1 MRVWFASL
9 VYFYLNGRKDAAICA
24 EQATGALKGFYQFW
38 AAGYKDTPL
47 ERRRHEQST
56 FWLAVALL
64 PLLVV
69 ATSTLGAVFG
79 LQGGRPGWHS
89 ALQAPGFVILG
100 GVSGIGH
107 LIILAALFRVFTSET
122 DKISMEVFKWLG
134 NILMVLILLYTY
146 FMVVEWLTVS
156 YASSSHEGKI
166 SMALLSGRYAGVFWL
181 SVVALLVPAV
191 LLFTQFAQGKYTI
204 GVAVLSGVLVN
215 VAAIGKRYLIVV
227 PSQTHGTLLPY
238 GTGQYTPSWVEV
250 SVILGLLGLGAFLYI
265 LFVKVFPIME
275 VADAGKGEM

>member
-1 MRVWFASL
+1 
-9 VYFYLNGRKDAAICA
+9 
-24 EQATGALKGFYQFW
+24 
-38 AAGYKDTPL
+38 
-47 ERRRHEQST
+47 
-56 FWLAVALL
+56 
-64 PLLVV
+64 
-69 ATSTLGAVFG
+69 
-79 LQGGRPGWHS
+79 
-89 ALQAPGFVILG
+89 
-100 GVSGIGH
+100 
-107 LIILAALFRVFTSET
+107 
-122 DKISMEVFKWLG
+122 
-134 NILMVLILLYTY
+134 
-146 FMVVEWLTVS
+146 
-156 YASSSHEGKI
+156 
-166 SMALLSGRYAGVFWL
+166 MALLSGRYAGVFWL